1 MMNYPKRALQVKR
14 FAPLIAI
21 LGLVTLIVG
30 GLIYVLNRTFDL
42 PVQIILSL
50 GVVLLAVA
58 AILRPDAI
66 QSAIS
71 GRRAKYGSNAV
82 VMTLAFVGI
91 LAVLNFLGQEN
102 HKRFDL
108 TEDKDYTL
116 SPQTIQILENL
127 KEPVHIIGFFVL
139 GDSRQMDAKDLLDE
153 YRFYTDKLTYEFVD
167 PDVQRAFASQFENPY
182 SGTLFFTSG
191 DRQQRVS
198 TIDEQALT
206 SALLKVTQDEQKVV
220 YFITGHGERDVQEY
234 GDRGFSQIKRKL
246 ENDNYEVAP
255 LILATISDTIPSDA
269 SVLVLAA
276 PQVELPQN
284 ERDILINYLHH
295 GGRIVALTDPGLPN
309 PIGPG
314 IVTWGIDLEDAFV
327 FDIPNAFLGADPAT
341 PIIARYPRHRITEQ
355 LGSLATF
362 YPLARPIRLLDDR
375 SPTLNAIGFVRTS
388 RDSWG
393 DTGLMQFLQTRQIQF
408 NPADNDIRGPLNI
421 AVAVEDSVTD
431 SRLVVFG
438 DSDFI
443 SNQGLSMMS
452 GQVGNA
458 DIFLNAVNWAA
469 EEDTLISVRSTP
481 PTNRQLFLT
490 GPQLRLVF
498 LITVVGLPLLVV
510 VAGVSVWWRRR

>member
-1 MMNYPKRALQVKR
+1 
-14 FAPLIAI
+14 
-21 LGLVTLIVG
+21 
-30 GLIYVLNRTFDL
+30 
-42 PVQIILSL
+42 
-50 GVVLLAVA
+50 
-58 AILRPDAI
+58 
-66 QSAIS
+66 
-71 GRRAKYGSNAV
+71 
-82 VMTLAFVGI
+82 MTLAFVGI
-91 LAVLNFLGQEN
+91 VAVINFLGQAN

-116 SPQTIQILENL
+116 SPQTIQILQNL
-127 KEPVHIIGFFVL
+127 EKPVHIIGFFTV
-139 GDSRQMDAKDLLDE
+139 GDTRQTDARDLLDE

-206 SALLKVTQDEQKVV
+206 SALLKVTQDKQKVV
-220 YFITGHGERDVQEY
+220 YFITGHGERDVQDLSDAGY
-234 GDRGFSQIKRKL
+234 SQIKRRL
-246 ENDNYEVAP
+246 ENDNYEVAT
-255 LILATISDTIPSDA
+255 LALSTISNTVPSDA
-269 SVLVLAA
+269 SVLVVAS

-295 GGRIVALTDPGLPN
+295 GGRIVALSDPGRPN

-314 IVTWGIDLEDAFV
+314 IVTWGIDLDDSFI

-341 PIIARYPRHRITEQ
+341 PIITHYPRHRITEQ
-355 LGSLATF
+355 LGNLVTF
-362 YPLARPIRLLDDR
+362 FPLARPVRLLDDR
-375 SPTLNAIGFVRTS
+375 SSTLSAMGIVRSS
-388 RDSWG
+388 RDSWA
-393 DTGLMQFLQTRQIQF
+393 DTGLLQFLQSRQIQY
-408 NPADNDIRGPLNI
+408 NPADNDTQGPLNI
-421 AVAVEDSVTD
+421 AVAVEDSVTN

-458 DIFLNAVNWAA
+458 DLFLNAVNWAA
-469 EEDTLISVRSTP
+469 EDDTLISVRSTP
-481 PTNRQLFLT
+481 PTNRMIFLT
-490 GPQLRLVF
+490 GSQLRLTF

-510 VAGVSVWWRRR
+510 MAGVVVWWNRR